1 MKMKRVVMIE
11 LSTPIKTNLFNNFH
25 PRSVGD
31 IFCMVGLKL
40 LGKLGDS
47 ASVRDGT
54 PRLQIADCSS
64 RQP

>member
-1 MKMKRVVMIE
+1 
-11 LSTPIKTNLFNNFH
+11 
-25 PRSVGD
+25 
-31 IFCMVGLKL
+31 MVGLKL

-54 PRLQIADCSS
+54 PRLQSAVTY